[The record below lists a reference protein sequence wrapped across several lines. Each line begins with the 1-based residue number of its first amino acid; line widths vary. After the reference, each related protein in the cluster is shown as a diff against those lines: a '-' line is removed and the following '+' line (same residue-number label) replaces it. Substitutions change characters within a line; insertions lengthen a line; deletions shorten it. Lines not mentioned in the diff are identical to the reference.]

1 MKRRRS
7 SALLV
12 GAALLAVG
20 TAIGPT
26 LSPAGGQQSAPES
39 LLPPGFGDVPAEAPP
54 AARPAPRPRAV
65 PDAPA
70 TPLTLSPADLNLAPR
85 APTATDRPAAAV
97 GATPPDEGSDA
108 IEAVDP
114 DAPPEETFDV
124 PDTARRPV
132 DGVGPLGTGPEGLGA
147 GEFGRADGRFLST
160 LLRRIDAPIASR
172 WGHMLLRRA
181 LLTATATPA
190 GVGGADWVAE
200 RAWLLLRMGEADA
213 ARMLVDSI
221 DVDRFTPK
229 LLAVATQAALANADP
244 AALCP
249 LQPIAAGMSKEP
261 IWPMARA
268 MCAGLSGEPAVAG
281 ALIDQARRG
290 RKARGIDMLLA
301 EKVVGAGTNGRRS
314 IMIEWEGVDVLTA
327 WRFGVASALAVPI
340 PDALFGSV
348 GPHVRAWAARAPML
362 APEARVGAARLAATL
377 GVFSSATLVDL
388 YGAVA
393 DRTDVEDLDATDAGR
408 LRTAY
413 IGDRTARLAA
423 LDLLWG
429 PNAVGEQAYAADI
442 LTARAAAGIAPGGTS
457 EVQTRRLISAMFA
470 AGLDIQANRWTPV
483 VGEGSGLDADA
494 AWAMLAVGAPE
505 PAVDMS
511 SSRIEAFVE
520 SGGGGGPTKSRL
532 LIAALAGLGRMPA
545 AERDRLG
552 TAAGIDFRAQD
563 SFTRVLDA
571 AAARG
576 EAGTV
581 AILAATGMQTRRWQG
596 VPPAHFYRILAALD
610 QVGLNGEARMMA
622 AEAMARL

>member
-1 MKRRRS
+1 MKQRRN

-12 GAALLAVG
+12 GAALLSVG
-20 TAIGPT
+20 IAIGPT
-26 LSPAGGQQSAPES
+26 LSPAGGQSAPES
-39 LLPPGFGDVPAEAPP
+39 ILPPGFGDTPAPTPPAE
-54 AARPAPRPRAV
+54 RPAPRPRPTPA
-65 PDAPA
+65 APG
-70 TPLTLSPADLNLAPR
+70 TPLTLSPADLNLAP
-85 APTATDRPAAAV
+85 TPAAAPAAGTTTV
-97 GATPPDEGSDA
+97 APDEGTGDA
-108 IEAVDP
+108 IEEVDP

-124 PDTARRPV
+124 PETARRPV
-132 DGVGPLGTGPEGLGA
+132 DGIGPLGTGPEGLGA

-160 LLRRIDAPIASR
+160 LMRRMNAPIASR

-181 LLTATATPA
+181 LLTATETPA
-190 GVGGADWVAE
+190 RLNGADWVAE

-221 DVDRFTPK
+221 DVDQFTPK
-229 LLAVATQAALANADP
+229 LLAVAAQVALANADP

-249 LQPIAAGMSKEP
+249 LQPIAATMSKEP

-268 MCAGLSGEPAVAG
+268 MCAGLSGEPSLAS

-290 RKARGIDMLLA
+290 GKARGIDVLLA
-301 EKVVGAGTNGRRS
+301 EKVVGAGNNGRRS
-314 IMIEWEGVDVLTA
+314 ITIEWEGVDALTA

-340 PDALFGSV
+340 PDGLYNSV

-362 APEARVGAARLAATL
+362 APEARVAAARTAARL

-393 DRTDVEDLDATDAGR
+393 DRTDVEDLDGTDAGR

-413 IGDRTARLAA
+413 IGDRAARLGA
-423 LDLLWG
+423 LSLLWG
-429 PNAVGEQAYAADI
+429 NSAIGDDAYAADI
-442 LTARAAAGIAPGGTS
+442 LTARAAAGIAPGETP
-457 EVQTRRLISAMFA
+457 EAQTRRLISAMFS
-470 AGLDIQANRWTPV
+470 AGLDIQANRWATV
-483 VGEGSGLDADA
+483 VADESGLDADA
-494 AWAMLAVGAPE
+494 AWAMLAVGAPQPE
-505 PAVDMS
+505 VDLS
-511 SSRIEAFVE
+511 AARIEAFVE

-545 AERDRLG
+545 DERDRLG

-581 AILAATGMQTRRWQG
+581 AILAATGMQTPNWQG
-596 VPPAHFYRILAALD
+596 VPPAHFYRILTALNR
-610 QVGLNGEARMMA
+610 VGLDGEARMMA